1 MKTDFYTKVLLT
13 IIVFL
18 LACLTGDKVYDAAVP
33 ESTATTPTWVCG
45 SAHSSFVKNIAE
57 EANKQGLKEM
67 VITAVGG
74 VPDTSPYVYFCGKK

>member
-45 SAHSSFVKNIAE
+45 SFHKNFVEKIAE

-67 VITAVGG
+67 VLTAAGG
-74 VPDTSPYVYFCGKK
+74 AQDSPQYVNFCGKK